1 MSYQNVIVWSSWMLQ
16 LVVAGYAL
24 RLNRVFGSARVGWS
38 LFSAFTL
45 LALTHLIQSMG
56 QANAGNE
63 FRMGIDVIYS
73 LVSLL
78 LFTGMIHIELVLRER
93 ARAELAGQ
101 QLRFELESRINEKTA
116 DLTRA
121 NEELQ
126 WDVAERRR
134 MASQMEKTYKELLDA
149 SRQAGMSEVASNVLH
164 NVGNVL
170 NSVSVS
176 ATLVS
181 DHLMRSKVVNVGR
194 VAAMMREHA
203 SNLGDFMTVNPK
215 GQQLPGYLE
224 QLARHLVD
232 EHNLL
237 LKEIE
242 FVKKKIDHIK
252 EIVAMQQDYAKV
264 GGVSEV
270 VQVTDLV
277 EDALQMNADA
287 LGRHNVE
294 VVREYEPR
302 IPEITVEKHKVL
314 QVLVNLVSN
323 AKYACDESGN
333 KEKRLIVRVSNGD
346 DRVRITVS
354 DNGVGIPP
362 QNLTK
367 IFNHGFT
374 TRKNGHGFGLHSGA
388 LTAKDLGGALRA
400 HSDGLG
406 RGATFTLELPCTAKE
421 RMA

>member
-1 MSYQNVIVWSSWMLQ
+1 MIADLLGNFGDDFLGVLDRIAARKLVSLAEDVAVLVDQHGLGRGGATVDADEAFDHLSGREGGRDEFLLGVAALEVVELFRRFRQRLGAALLGFFLDTAFGDVPLQ
-16 LVVAGYAL
+16 LV
-24 RLNRVFGSARVGWS
+24 
-38 LFSAFTL
+38 
-45 LALTHLIQSMG
+45 
-56 QANAGNE
+56 
-63 FRMGIDVIYS
+63 
-73 LVSLL
+73 
-78 LFTGMIHIELVLRER
+78 
-93 ARAELAGQ
+93 
-101 QLRFELESRINEKTA
+101 
-116 DLTRA
+116 
-121 NEELQ
+121 
-126 WDVAERRR
+126 
-134 MASQMEKTYKELLDA
+134 
-149 SRQAGMSEVASNVLH
+149 
-164 NVGNVL
+164 
-170 NSVSVS
+170 
-176 ATLVS
+176 
-181 DHLMRSKVVNVGR
+181 KVVNVGR

-203 SNLGDFMTVNPK
+203 ADLGDFMTVNPK

-270 VQVTDLV
+270 VRVTDLV

-314 QVLVNLVSN
+314 QVLVNLVRN
-323 AKYACDESGN
+323 AKYACDESSN
-333 KEKRLIVRVSNGD
+333 KEKRLTVRISNGD
-346 DRVRITVS
+346 DRVRIIVS
-354 DNGVGIPP
+354 DNGVGIAA

-374 TRKNGHGFGLHSGA
+374 TRKDGHGFGLHSGA

-406 RGATFTLELPCTAKE
+406 KGATFTLELPCIAKE
-421 RMA
+421 R